1 MCASLW
7 CCVALRGRLM
17 VQAPLPSLP
26 AAGMAPSDEQLPS
39 YCLPFEE
46 AAAQASVRILT
57 RRPVAPSEEEQA
69 ANVRS
74 RSAKLRVVEKL

>member
-1 MCASLW
+1 
-7 CCVALRGRLM
+7 M

>member
-1 MCASLW
+1 MVCVELAGTLIGTLNPATMC
-7 CCVALRGRLM
+7 
-17 VQAPLPSLP
+17 
-26 AAGMAPSDEQLPS
+26 AGMAPSDEQLPS

-46 AAAQASVRILT
+46 AAQQASVRIIT
-57 RRPVAPSEEEQA
+57 RRPVAPSDEEQA